1 MKIFKIITFV
11 LLLIAEFPATGMA
24 QANTILKQISKQEA
38 KQAAKVGVKQAVR
51 AEIKQTLKA
60 EAKQAIKAEAKQSVK
75 AEMKQ
80 AVKAEAKQAIRAE
93 MKQVAKSE
101 TKQAAKAEMKQASRM
116 DATKTVQTETKQV
129 ALDGA
134 KKGRFSD
141 YKNKMENS
149 STTSKT
155 GLEKKKLESCLNK
168 DALKHWKKYA
178 GVSPEKRTVLLKDIQ
193 QNPELEKI
201 FNSNPQMLETYCN
214 FINSP
219 RYRSDVTM
227 LRYAYNN
234 AGKSSLMYTR
244 GPKNRRWLTGNDLIL
259 EDVSGQTFIRQ
270 KGTGRL
276 LGKLEGNT
284 KDGLIVKIH
293 GNSDPALLDLY
304 PMRNTTYM
312 YGNCS
317 WTTDNFGRPYI
328 IKMRANS
335 GIAMGGRDK
344 DFIARVK
351 RFKTDYDIN
360 GNQLSAKGNN
370 YNDIAGH
377 IVPDSWGGPS
387 NGINIVPQDALMNNS
402 GLWKKSELQGLNFAR
417 QGNAVERTVVLKY
430 SDNFTQRPSSFKVTQ
445 TVNGKFDTV
454 QGVEMNEVELSNFSG
469 GL

>member
-1 MKIFKIITFV
+1 
-11 LLLIAEFPATGMA
+11 
-24 QANTILKQISKQEA
+24 
-38 KQAAKVGVKQAVR
+38 
-51 AEIKQTLKA
+51 
-60 EAKQAIKAEAKQSVK
+60 
-75 AEMKQ
+75 
-80 AVKAEAKQAIRAE
+80 
-93 MKQVAKSE
+93 
-101 TKQAAKAEMKQASRM
+101 
-116 DATKTVQTETKQV
+116 
-129 ALDGA
+129 
-134 KKGRFSD
+134 
-141 YKNKMENS
+141 
-149 STTSKT
+149 
-155 GLEKKKLESCLNK
+155 
-168 DALKHWKKYA
+168 
-178 GVSPEKRTVLLKDIQ
+178 
-193 QNPELEKI
+193 
-201 FNSNPQMLETYCN
+201 
-214 FINSP
+214 
-219 RYRSDVTM
+219 
-227 LRYAYNN
+227 
-234 AGKSSLMYTR
+234 MYTR

-454 QGVEMNEVELSNFSG
+454 QGVEMNGVELSNFSG

>member
-1 MKIFKIITFV
+1 MKTTDLILLCV
-11 LLLIAEFPATGMA
+11 LAACHPLNMMS
-24 QANTILKQISKQEA
+24 QAAIVKQVVKQEA
-38 KQAAKVGVKQAVR
+38 KQAAKAGVKQAVKT
-51 AEIKQTLKA
+51 EIKDAVKVEL
-60 EAKQAIKAEAKQSVK
+60 KQA
-75 AEMKQ
+75 
-80 AVKAEAKQAIRAE
+80 
-93 MKQVAKSE
+93 AKSE
-101 TKQAAKAEMKQASRM
+101 VKQAAKAEMRQALKAETKHAVRAEMRQMAKSESKQAAKAELNQASRM
-116 DATKTVQTETKQV
+116 EGTKTVQAETKQMT
-129 ALDGA
+129 LDGA

-141 YKNKMENS
+141 YKSRMGNS
-149 STTSKT
+149 STTAPK
-155 GLEKKKLESCLNK
+155 GLEKKNLESCLNK
-168 DALKHWKKYA
+168 DALKQWEKYA
-178 GVSPEKRTVLLKDIQ
+178 GVSPEKREALLKDIQ
-193 QNPELEKI
+193 LNPELEKI

-244 GPKNRRWLTGNDLIL
+244 GPQNRRWLTGSDLTL
-259 EDVSGQTFIRQ
+259 EDVGGQTIIRQ

-284 KDGLIVKIH
+284 KEGLIVKIH

-304 PMRNTTYM
+304 PMRNTTYL

-328 IKMRANS
+328 IKMKANS
-335 GIAMGGRDK
+335 GIAVGGRDK

-351 RFKTDYDIN
+351 RFKTDYDTN
-360 GNQLSAKGNN
+360 GNQLSATGNN

-402 GLWKKSELQGLNFAR
+402 GLWKKSELQGLNLAK

-445 TVNGKFDTV
+445 TINGKYDFV
-454 QGVEMNEVELSNFSG
+454 QGVEMNGVELSNFSG